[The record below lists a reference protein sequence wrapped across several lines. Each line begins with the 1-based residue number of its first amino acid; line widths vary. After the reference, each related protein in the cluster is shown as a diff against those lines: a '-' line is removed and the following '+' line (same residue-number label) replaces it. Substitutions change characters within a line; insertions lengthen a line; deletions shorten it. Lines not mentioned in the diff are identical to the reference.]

1 MLHEFLNQHRDAIIE
16 RARARVAARRV
27 PLPSRS
33 ELTEGVPAFL
43 TQLAELLREEVQPS
57 RSVFVAT
64 TPGRAHEA
72 MGNAADQQGDDLL
85 RAGLTVAQ
93 VVEGYGD
100 VCQAV
105 TEYASELKA
114 PISLDEYHTL
124 NLCLDVAT
132 ARAVSAFSAARDRR
146 TTTQET
152 ERLGVL
158 AHEMRNLLST
168 AMLSYQALK
177 GGGVGID
184 GSTGAVLGRSLRGLR
199 DLIDRSL
206 TEVRLAATL
215 LDPERVVLAEFI
227 EEMEVSA
234 ALDATA
240 KGLALD
246 VPAVE
251 PGVAVNVDRPL
262 LASAVANLVQNAIK
276 FTPAGGRVSLTGRRN
291 ATHVLIEV
299 EDECGGLP
307 EGRAETMFQPF
318 DRGGTDAG
326 PPGLG
331 LGLKISRD
339 AVMANDGQIQVR
351 NLPGRGC
358 VFSIALA
365 PVE

>member
-1 MLHEFLNQHRDAIIE
+1 MLHEFLTQHRDAIIE

-27 PLPSRS
+27 PVPSQF

-43 TQLAELLREEVQPS
+43 TQLAELLRDEVHPA
-57 RSVFVAT
+57 RSVTVPT
-64 TPGRAHEA
+64 TSGRAHEA
-72 MGNAADQQGDDLL
+72 MGATADRQGDDLL

-100 VCQAV
+100 VCQAI

-132 ARAVSAFSAARDRR
+132 ARAVSAFSASRDRR
-146 TTTQET
+146 TATQET

-177 GGGVGID
+177 SGGVGVD

-199 DLIDRSL
+199 NLIDRSL

-215 LDPERVVLAEFI
+215 RNPERVDLAEFI
-227 EEMEVSA
+227 EELEVSA

-240 KGLALD
+240 KGLALE

-276 FTPAGGRVSLTGRRN
+276 FTPSGGRVSLTGHRN
-291 ATHVLIEV
+291 ATHALIEV

-318 DRGGTDAG
+318 ARGGTDAG

-339 AVMANDGQIQVR
+339 AVLANGGQIQVR
-351 NLPGRGC
+351 NLPGKGC
-358 VFSIALA
+358 VFSIALP